1 MKASLMSFAVLSL
14 GLSAGLAAQPYPY
27 APVPGAAPYG
37 PAPMPYAPPT
47 VAPWGAQAYPF
58 ETAPGLQDGGQ
69 SRSAAPGDGDGA
81 RSLPA
86 RPAGPVAEAGARLKE
101 GMDRLLKFL
110 GEQDSM
116 NKLQVAAFLDREI
129 APYFDFDS
137 MAQWVAGP
145 AYRSMSPKERSDL
158 TAWLE
163 SDFLSVLASNLVGYQ
178 GQQVRMLKPRHGPRG
193 TVNINVAILRAGEY
207 PSTLQFRM
215 APSDQGWRV
224 YDVVANGRSAAS
236 YYRVQF
242 QRMAGSVQGEP
253 AVR

>member
-1 MKASLMSFAVLSL
+1 M
-14 GLSAGLAAQPYPY
+14 
-27 APVPGAAPYG
+27 
-37 PAPMPYAPPT
+37 
-47 VAPWGAQAYPF
+47 
-58 ETAPGLQDGGQ
+58 
-69 SRSAAPGDGDGA
+69 
-81 RSLPA
+81 
-86 RPAGPVAEAGARLKE
+86 AEASARLKE

-145 AYRSMSPKERSDL
+145 AYRSMSPKERSEL

-178 GQQVRMLKPRHGPRG
+178 GQQFRMLTPRRGPRG
-193 TVNINVAILRAGEY
+193 AVNINVAILRADTY

-224 YDVVANGRSAAS
+224 YDVVANGRSASS

-242 QRMAGSVQGEP
+242 QRMAGQVKGGP